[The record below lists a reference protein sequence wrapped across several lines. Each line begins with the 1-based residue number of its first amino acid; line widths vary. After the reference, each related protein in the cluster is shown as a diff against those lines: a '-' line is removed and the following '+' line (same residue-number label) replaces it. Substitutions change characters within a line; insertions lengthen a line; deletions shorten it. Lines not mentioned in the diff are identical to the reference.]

1 MSKRPARKSASS
13 GAAPRRTDASAAL
26 LPVVVALAREAER
39 SKCTDVTVL
48 DVAGINP
55 VCDYLIIAS
64 GTSSRQMRSVADDLA
79 DLAEA
84 RGVAAWRRASD
95 TGHSWIVVDLVHI
108 VVHLFEP
115 GQREYYDLE
124 GLWRD
129 GDRVDWRKSA
139 AEEETVDTSP
149 SPRRR
154 AKA

>member
-1 MSKRPARKSASS
+1 MSKRPARKSTSS
-13 GAAPRRTDASAAL
+13 GTAPRRTDASAAL
-26 LPVVVALAREAER
+26 LPVVVALAHEAER

-79 DLAEA
+79 DLAET

-129 GDRVDWRKSA
+129 GARVDWRKDA
-139 AEEETVDTSP
+139 ADAALVDKP
-149 SPRRR
+149 ARRR